1 MTQVLLESDKMLDNF
16 VLNYEL
22 SKAIGIS
29 STAYKY
35 WKNAISGHFV
45 GSRAVFLLKS
55 SVPKK
60 YSYAISQCSDL
71 SGLVLAN
78 AFCAFCGLA
87 NSHLVCSNCSKLN
100 EILEIRKIGSFKFV
114 NLRAFYKHIG
124 LPEGT
129 KIYIEKCKYFSP
141 LPLEKRI
148 KITPTLCLG
157 YY

>member
-1 MTQVLLESDKMLDNF
+1 MTQILLESDKMLDNF

-22 SKAIGIS
+22 SKALGIS
-29 STAYKY
+29 GTAYKF
-35 WKNAISGHFV
+35 WKNTISAHFV

-60 YSYAISQCSDL
+60 YAHAISGCSDL

-87 NSHLVCSNCSKLN
+87 NSHLVGSNCSKLN
-100 EILEIRKIGSFKFV
+100 EILEIRKIGVFKFV

-124 LPEGT
+124 LAEGT

-141 LPLEKRI
+141 EPLEKRI